1 MAKATRKEI
10 PVVIPAPVVEYT
22 LVLSQEE
29 AEAIRDI
36 SYKVGG
42 YPSETR
48 RGLFDA
54 IRSALHGAG
63 MGYDYEISDI
73 AFEYGALVFRPRDK
87 H

>member
-10 PVVIPAPVVEYT
+10 PVVPVVEYT

-29 AEAIRDI
+29 AEVIRDI

-48 RGLFDA
+48 RGLVDA

-63 MGYDYEISDI
+63 IGYDYGTSDME
-73 AFEYGALVFRPRDK
+73 FEYNALTFKPRDK